1 MMKTKRR
8 VSTAVYH
15 VGMIIGCFIMLYP
28 LFWLVSSS
36 LKTNEEYYAAPYS
49 LLPQSWAFSNY
60 TEGWAGFARLTF
72 ATFFKNSAF
81 IAVFSTFGTVLSC
94 TLAAYGFARMKF
106 KTRKFWFAA
115 MLLTMCLPSQVLMI
129 PQYLLFNRLGWVGTY
144 LPLIV
149 PQFCGNA
156 FHVFLLMQFMKNVPR
171 EMDEA
176 AIVDGCNPFQLFYR
190 IMLPLVKPAIS
201 TVAVLS
207 FMGAWSD
214 FMGALL
220 YLNKPSMYPVSYA
233 LKLFSDENG
242 TNYGSMF
249 AMSVASLIPI
259 LILFFIFQKSL
270 VEGISTTG
278 VKG

>member
-1 MMKTKRR
+1 MKIKKKIG
-8 VSTAVYH
+8 SIIYH
-15 VGMIIGCFIMLYP
+15 TGMILGCFVMLYP
-28 LFWLVSSS
+28 LFWLITSS
-36 LKTNEEYYAAPYS
+36 LKSNEEYLASPTS
-49 LLPQSWAFSNY
+49 LIPTSWALSNY
-60 TEGWAGFARLTF
+60 VEGWAGFARLSF
-72 ATFFKNSAF
+72 STFFGNSIF
-81 IAVFSTFGTVLSC
+81 IAVFSTLGTVLSC
-94 TLAAYGFARMKF
+94 TLAAYGFSRIKF
-106 KTRKFWFAA
+106 KTRRFWFAA
-115 MLLTMCLPSQVLMI
+115 LLLTMCLPSQVLMI
-129 PQYLLFNRLGWVGTY
+129 PQYLLFNRFGWVGTY
-144 LPLIV
+144 LPIIV
-149 PQFCGNA
+149 PRFCGDA
-156 FHVFLLMQFMKNVPR
+156 FNVFLLMQFMKNVPK

-176 AIVDGCNPFQLFYR
+176 AIMDGCNPFQMFYR

-207 FMGAWSD
+207 FMSSWSD

-242 TNYGSMF
+242 TNYGPMF
-249 AMSVASLIPI
+249 AMSVASLIPV

>member
-1 MMKTKRR
+1 MKIKKKIG
-8 VSTAVYH
+8 SIIYH
-15 VGMIIGCFIMLYP
+15 TGMILGCFVMLYP
-28 LFWLVSSS
+28 LFWLIASS
-36 LKTNEEYYAAPYS
+36 LKSNEEYLASPTS
-49 LLPQSWAFSNY
+49 LIPTSWALSNY
-60 TEGWAGFARLTF
+60 VEGWAGFARLSF
-72 ATFFKNSAF
+72 STFFGNSIF
-81 IAVFSTFGTVLSC
+81 IAVFSTLGTVLSC
-94 TLAAYGFARMKF
+94 TLAAYGFSRIKF
-106 KTRKFWFAA
+106 KTRRFWFAA
-115 MLLTMCLPSQVLMI
+115 LLLTMCLPSQVLMI
-129 PQYLLFNRLGWVGTY
+129 PQYLLFNRFGWVGTY
-144 LPLIV
+144 LPIIV
-149 PQFCGNA
+149 PRFCGDA
-156 FHVFLLMQFMKNVPR
+156 FNVFLLMQFMKNVPK

-176 AIVDGCNPFQLFYR
+176 AIMDGCNPFQMFYR

-207 FMGAWSD
+207 FMSSWSD

-242 TNYGSMF
+242 TNYGPMF
-249 AMSVASLIPI
+249 AMSVASLIPV

>member
-1 MMKTKRR
+1 MKIKRKFG
-8 VSTAVYH
+8 SIIYH
-15 VGMIIGCFIMLYP
+15 TGMIFGCFVMLYP
-28 LFWLVSSS
+28 LLWLIGSS
-36 LKTNEEYYAAPYS
+36 LKSNGEYQASPSS
-49 LLPQSWAFSNY
+49 LIPTSWAFSNY
-60 TEGWAGFARLTF
+60 IEGWAGFARLSF
-72 ATFFKNSAF
+72 AAFFENSIF
-81 IAVFSTFGTVLSC
+81 IAVFSTLGTVLSC
-94 TLAAYGFARMKF
+94 TLAAYGFSRIKF
-106 KTRKFWFAA
+106 KTRRFWFAA
-115 MLLTMCLPSQVLMI
+115 LLLTMCLPSQVLMI
-129 PQYLLFNRLGWVGTY
+129 PQYLLFNQLGWVGTY

-149 PQFCGNA
+149 PRFCGDA
-156 FHVFLLMQFMKNVPR
+156 FNVFLLMQFMKNVPK

-176 AIVDGCNPFQLFYR
+176 AIMDGCNPFQMFYR

-207 FMGAWSD
+207 FMNSWSD

-220 YLNKPSMYPVSYA
+220 YLNKPNMYPVSYA

-242 TNYGSMF
+242 TNYGPMF
-249 AMSVASLIPI
+249 AMSVASLIPV

>member
-1 MMKTKRR
+1 MKIKKKIG
-8 VSTAVYH
+8 SIIYH
-15 VGMIIGCFIMLYP
+15 TGMILGCFVMLYP
-28 LFWLVSSS
+28 LFWLIASS
-36 LKTNEEYYAAPYS
+36 LKSNEEYLASPIS
-49 LLPQSWAFSNY
+49 LIPTSWALSNY
-60 TEGWAGFARLTF
+60 VEGWAGFARLCF
-72 ATFFKNSAF
+72 STFFGNSIF
-81 IAVFSTFGTVLSC
+81 IAVFSTLGTVLSC
-94 TLAAYGFARMKF
+94 TLAAYGFSRIKF
-106 KTRKFWFAA
+106 KTRRFWFAA
-115 MLLTMCLPSQVLMI
+115 LLLTMCLPSQVLMI
-129 PQYLLFNRLGWVGTY
+129 PQYLLFNRFGWVGTY
-144 LPLIV
+144 LPIIV
-149 PQFCGNA
+149 PRFCGDA
-156 FHVFLLMQFMKNVPR
+156 FNVFLLMQFMKNVPK

-176 AIVDGCNPFQLFYR
+176 AIMDGCNPFQMFYR

-207 FMGAWSD
+207 FMSSWSD

-242 TNYGSMF
+242 TNYGPMF
-249 AMSVASLIPI
+249 AMSVASLIPV

>member
-1 MMKTKRR
+1 MKAKKRI
-8 VSTAVYH
+8 SATIYH
-15 VGMIIGCFIMLYP
+15 IGMIIGSFVMLYP
-28 LFWLVSSS
+28 LFWLLGSS
-36 LKTNEEYYAAPYS
+36 LKTNEEYYASTYS
-49 LLPQSWAFSNY
+49 LIPESWAFSNY
-60 TEGWAGFARLTF
+60 IEGWAGFARLTF
-72 ATFFKNSAF
+72 STFFKNSIF
-81 IAVFSTFGTVLSC
+81 IAVLSTLGTVLSC
-94 TLAAYGFARMKF
+94 TLAAYGFARIKF

-129 PQYLLFNRLGWVGTY
+129 PQYLLYNKLGWVGTY

-156 FHVFLLMQFMKNVPR
+156 FNVFLLMQFMKNVPR
-171 EMDEA
+171 EIDEA
-176 AIVDGCNPFQLFYR
+176 AIVDGCNPFQMFYR

-207 FMGAWSD
+207 FMGSWSD

-220 YLNKPSMYPVSYA
+220 YLNKPNLYPVSYA
-233 LKLFSDENG
+233 LKLFSDETG
-242 TNYGSMF
+242 TNYGPMF
-249 AMSVASLIPI
+249 AMSVVSLIPI
-259 LILFFIFQKSL
+259 LILFFVFQKSL

>member
-1 MMKTKRR
+1 MMKKKI
-8 VSTAVYH
+8 STMMYH
-15 VGMIIGCFIMLYP
+15 VGMIAGSFVMLYP
-28 LFWLVSSS
+28 LLWLLGSS
-36 LKTNEEYYAAPYS
+36 LKTNEEYYASPYS
-49 LLPQSWAFSNY
+49 PIPTSWAFSNY
-60 TEGWAGFARLTF
+60 IEGWAGFARLSFT
-72 ATFFKNSAF
+72 TFFKNSLF
-81 IAVFSTFGTVLSC
+81 IAVVSTFGTVVSC
-94 TLAAYGFARMKF
+94 ALVAYGFSRVKF
-106 KTRKFWFAA
+106 RTRKFWFAI

-129 PQYLLFNRLGWVGTY
+129 PQYLLYNSLGWVGTY

-149 PQFCGNA
+149 PSFCGSA
-156 FHVFLLMQFMKNVPR
+156 FNVFLLMQFMKNIPG
-171 EMDEA
+171 EIDEA

-190 IMLPLVKPAIS
+190 IMLPLVKPAVS

-207 FMGAWSD
+207 FMGAWTD

-220 YLNKPSMYPVSYA
+220 YLNKPAMYPVSYA

-242 TNYGSMF
+242 TNYGPMF
-249 AMSVASLIPI
+249 AMSVASLVPI

>member
-1 MMKTKRR
+1 MKIKKKIG
-8 VSTAVYH
+8 SIIYH
-15 VGMIIGCFIMLYP
+15 TGMILGCFVMLYP
-28 LFWLVSSS
+28 LFWLIASS
-36 LKTNEEYYAAPYS
+36 LKSNEEYLASPIS
-49 LLPQSWAFSNY
+49 LIPTSWALSNY
-60 TEGWAGFARLTF
+60 VEGWAGFARLSF
-72 ATFFKNSAF
+72 STFFGNSIF
-81 IAVFSTFGTVLSC
+81 IAVFSTLGTVLSC
-94 TLAAYGFARMKF
+94 TLAAYGFSRIKF
-106 KTRKFWFAA
+106 KTRRFWFAA
-115 MLLTMCLPSQVLMI
+115 LLLTMCLPSQVLMI
-129 PQYLLFNRLGWVGTY
+129 PQYLLFNRFGWVGTY
-144 LPLIV
+144 LPIIV
-149 PQFCGNA
+149 PRFCGDA
-156 FHVFLLMQFMKNVPR
+156 FNVFLLMQFMKNVPK

-176 AIVDGCNPFQLFYR
+176 AIMDGCNPFQMFYR

-207 FMGAWSD
+207 FMSSWSD

-242 TNYGSMF
+242 TNYGPMF
-249 AMSVASLIPI
+249 AMSVASLIPV

>member
-1 MMKTKRR
+1 MKTKKRIHDII
-8 VSTAVYH
+8 YH
-15 VGMIIGCFIMLYP
+15 VCMIAGCFIMLYP
-28 LFWLVSSS
+28 LLWLLGSS
-36 LKTNEEYYAAPYS
+36 LKTNDEYYASPYS
-49 LLPQSWAFSNY
+49 IIPKSWAFSNY
-60 TEGWAGFARLTF
+60 IEGWGGFARLTF
-72 ATFFKNSAF
+72 TTFFKNSIF
-81 IAVFSTFGTVLSC
+81 IAVLSTLGTVVSC
-94 TLAAYGFARMKF
+94 TLVAYGFSRIKF
-106 KTRKFWFAA
+106 KTRRFWFAA

-129 PQYLLFNRLGWVGTY
+129 PQYLLFNQLGWVGTY

-149 PQFCGNA
+149 PHFCGGA
-156 FHVFLLMQFMKNVPR
+156 FNVFLLMQFMKNVPR

-176 AIVDGCNPFQLFYR
+176 AIMDGCNPFQLFGH

-207 FMGAWSD
+207 FMSSWSD

-220 YLNKPSMYPVSYA
+220 YLNKPDMYPVSYA

-242 TNYGSMF
+242 TNYGPMF